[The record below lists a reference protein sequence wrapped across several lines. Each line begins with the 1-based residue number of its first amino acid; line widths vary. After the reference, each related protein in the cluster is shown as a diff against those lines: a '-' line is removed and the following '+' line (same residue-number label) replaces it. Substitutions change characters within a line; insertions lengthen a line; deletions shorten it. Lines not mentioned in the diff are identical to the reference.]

1 MKEKKEKPEGIKQ
14 KISTLLIS
22 YYTPADNFREATD
35 RMSTME
41 VFNFLQTV
49 IPSDKYT
56 PEDVYDLLKEKQ
68 FQLESGMMSFHL
80 QLQFFNFGK
89 TTTRYD
95 TSGSKRMAGI
105 RKKGICSRCAHF

>member
-68 FQLESGMMSFHL
+68 FQLE
-80 QLQFFNFGK
+80 
-89 TTTRYD
+89 
-95 TSGSKRMAGI
+95 MAG
-105 RKKGICSRCAHF
+105 KGIFMWLMKAE